1 MEGLVTVLG
10 PVAKSL
16 TCLESTHSTVS
27 DVYIFWLACMAG
39 VYDVISSDSNEMTQA
54 HRDAI
59 RESAQAR
66 WLQMIEQ
73 APCDIYFAG
82 FVLDPR
88 K

>member
-1 MEGLVTVLG
+1 
-10 PVAKSL
+10 
-16 TCLESTHSTVS
+16 
-27 DVYIFWLACMAG
+27 MAG